1 MAIRKAEEN
10 SQKQADVEFEQLQQN
25 ISDMKQQLM
34 QKYVFFVLYFN
45 IGTFYKMYPY
55 VYNFQIRKIKIT

>member
-34 QKYVFFVLYFN
+34 
-45 IGTFYKMYPY
+45 
-55 VYNFQIRKIKIT
+55 